1 VVLEFSGEIW
11 YWKGPAPHHF
21 VTVPEPESA
30 QLRDIV
36 KHVTYGWGMVPVK
49 AKVGNTE
56 WETALWPK
64 DGKYI
69 LPLKLSVR
77 RAEGLQEGDSVIA
90 RLDVVITPKPFG

>member
-1 VVLEFSGEIW
+1 VVIEFSGEIW

-49 AKVGNTE
+49 ATVGNTD

-69 LPLKLSVR
+69 LPMKLSVR
-77 RAEGLQEGDSVIA
+77 RSEGLQEGDSVSAKIE
-90 RLDVVITPKPFG
+90 VIPAQKHLG